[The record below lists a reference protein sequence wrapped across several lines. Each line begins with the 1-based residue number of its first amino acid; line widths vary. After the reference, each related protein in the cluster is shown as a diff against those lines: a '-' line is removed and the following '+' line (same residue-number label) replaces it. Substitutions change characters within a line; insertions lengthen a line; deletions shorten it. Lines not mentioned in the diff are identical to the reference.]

1 MLVYSSGSRS
11 LMPLGSSNLATPVAN
26 GVLTFRFCD
35 ILTWNNSINSRHL
48 FTVILAGGYRF
59 LDHMTD
65 AVIEAYGT
73 TLEEAFENA
82 AKALCDTMIDLKTV
96 RPKREIKFSA
106 KGNDLYSLLFDWLDK
121 VMLLLVADG
130 IAVSEFSVK
139 IKQHNNNNYLLEGTT
154 RGEPLELD
162 RHHYK
167 VEIKAVTYHE
177 MEIKQEKDM
186 TIVRFLLDL

>member
-1 MLVYSSGSRS
+1 M
-11 LMPLGSSNLATPVAN
+11 
-26 GVLTFRFCD
+26 
-35 ILTWNNSINSRHL
+35 
-48 FTVILAGGYRF
+48 VIVAGGYRF

-65 AVIEAYGT
+65 AIIEAYGS

-96 RPKREIKFSA
+96 RGEREIKLSA
-106 KGNDLYSLLFDWLDK
+106 IGNDLYSLLFDWLDK
-121 VMLLLVADG
+121 VMLLLVADR
-130 IAVSEFSVK
+130 IAMSQFSVK
-139 IKQHNNNNYLLEGTT
+139 IKQHNSDYLLEGIT

-177 MEIKQEKDM
+177 MEIRQEKDM
-186 TIVRFLLDL
+186 ITTRFLLDL

>member
-1 MLVYSSGSRS
+1 M
-11 LMPLGSSNLATPVAN
+11 
-26 GVLTFRFCD
+26 
-35 ILTWNNSINSRHL
+35 
-48 FTVILAGGYRF
+48 LAGGYRF

-65 AVIEAYGT
+65 AIIEAYGT

-96 RPKREIKFSA
+96 KPKREIKFSI

-130 IAVSEFSVK
+130 IAMSQFSVE
-139 IKQHNNNNYLLEGTT
+139 IKQHNSGYLLEGAA

-177 MEIKQEKDM
+177 MEIKQDKGII
-186 TIVRFLLDL
+186 TLRFLLDL